1 MLNLLPFTASF
12 LTGATLLV
20 GLALGGWFTFLTP
33 LVVFVV
39 LPVLDTLVGH
49 DTAETLEPGANGAPF
64 DWIVR
69 AWAPAQ
75 LLLLGA
81 ALAWVSLGDPTPIEL
96 VGVLISTSLVTAGG
110 AINAA
115 HELMHRVRPLDRALA
130 ELLMTTA
137 TYTHFNIEH
146 VHGHHK
152 HVATPLDPATARR
165 GESVYAFLPRTLVG
179 GLRSAWRLERER
191 NARRDVPWLTWR
203 NRLTRYAVEVALA
216 YAVVAAA
223 FGAVGVA
230 FFAAQSLGAVLLL
243 EVINYVEHYG
253 LQRDQLPDGR
263 YEPVA
268 PRHSW
273 NANHRISNWWL
284 FNLQRHA
291 DHHATASRP
300 YYHLVALEDGPQL
313 PFSYPTAILVALIP
327 PLWWAMVDPG
337 PASGFE
343 SSGAPSL
350 PSGATRR

>member
-39 LPVLDTLVGH
+39 LPVVDTLVGH
-49 DTAETLEPGANGAPF
+49 DTAATLEPGGQAGPF

-75 LLLLGA
+75 VLLLGS
-81 ALAWVSLGDPTPIEL
+81 ALAWVSFTDPTAIEL
-96 VGVLISTSLVTAGG
+96 VGVLISTALVTAGG

-165 GESVYAFLPRTLVG
+165 GESVYAFLPRTLWG
-179 GLRSAWRLERER
+179 GLRSAWRIERER
-191 NARRDVPWLTWR
+191 NVRRGVPWLTWR
-203 NRLTRYAVEVALA
+203 NRLTRYAAEIAAAYALVALA
-216 YAVVAAA
+216 
-223 FGAVGVA
+223 FGPVGVA

-253 LQRDQLPDGR
+253 LQRDRLADGR

-291 DHHATASRP
+291 DHHETASRP

-313 PFSYPTAILVALIP
+313 PFSYPAAILVALVP
-327 PLWWAMVDPG
+327 PLWWALVDRASASGSAAPSAAALAPG
-337 PASGFE
+337 PQ
-343 SSGAPSL
+343 
-350 PSGATRR
+350 RR